1 MIIVNKEELW
11 LSIVKDRFI
20 DVYNHEEGMYTI
32 YNGCKV
38 TNVKGRIRFY
48 NCNTG
53 ADSFAELSDRQMEL
67 FYKHG
72 FHAGVELL
80 KLDNCRTEVMLL
92 DIQILRAEK
101 QSETLKLKKRR
112 TLLQNQINQIKSNY
126 YGNKKINI

>member
-1 MIIVNKEELW
+1 MRVNKEDLW
-11 LSIVKDRFI
+11 GSIMRDRFI
-20 DVYNHEEGMYTI
+20 DVYNYEEGMYTI

-38 TNVKGRIRFY
+38 SMSKGRVRFY

-53 ADSFAELSDRQMEL
+53 ADSFAELSERQMQP

-72 FHAGVELL
+72 FYVGVELL
-80 KLDNCRTEVMLL
+80 KLDNYETEVMLL
-92 DIQILRAEK
+92 DIKILRAEK